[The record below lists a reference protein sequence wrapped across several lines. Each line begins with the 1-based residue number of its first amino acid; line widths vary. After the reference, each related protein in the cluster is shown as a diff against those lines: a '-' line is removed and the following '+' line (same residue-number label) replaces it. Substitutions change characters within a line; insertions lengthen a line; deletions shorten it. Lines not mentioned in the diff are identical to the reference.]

1 MKKMNFVLI
10 LLLPVFL
17 VFTYCR
23 HDESD
28 FSNIEQVCF
37 DPDVKAIF
45 TANCAISGC
54 HSGSGGE
61 AGFVLDNYQGIMK
74 GISPGDPLK
83 SEIYKAITN
92 EWFEMMPP
100 DNPLNEQ
107 QRIIIRIWIEQ
118 GAENTNCS
126 PGK

>member
-1 MKKMNFVLI
+1 
-10 LLLPVFL
+10 LLPFFL

-23 HDESD
+23 HDEND

-37 DPDVKAIF
+37 NPDVQAIF

-54 HSGSGGE
+54 HSSPGGE
-61 AGFVLDNYQGIMK
+61 SGLVLDNYQGIME
-74 GISPGDPLK
+74 GITPGDPLN

-92 EWFEMMPP
+92 EWIEMMPP
-100 DNPLNEQ
+100 DNPLTEQ
-107 QRIIIRIWIEQ
+107 QRTIIRIWIEQ

-126 PGK
+126 QGK